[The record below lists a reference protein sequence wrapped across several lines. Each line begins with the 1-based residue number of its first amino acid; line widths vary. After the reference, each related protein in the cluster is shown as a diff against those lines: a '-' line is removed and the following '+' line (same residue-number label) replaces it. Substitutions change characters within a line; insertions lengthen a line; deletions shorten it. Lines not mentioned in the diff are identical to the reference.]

1 MSIPVLQTLCL
12 TGPTGRTKASPM
24 LEQWAPAIV
33 FLAIAF
39 SVGFVT
45 LLAARVL
52 AVRAKRQAETKLY
65 SYECGEEPAHQAWI
79 RFHPRYYVVALV
91 FILFDVEAAFLI
103 PWALNVR
110 TLGSFAMVEMFL
122 FAAVLLLG
130 WAYALRKGAL
140 KWQ

>member
-1 MSIPVLQTLCL
+1 
-12 TGPTGRTKASPM
+12 M

-45 LLAARVL
+45 LFAARIM
-52 AVRAKRQAETKLY
+52 AVRAKRPSDTKTLT
-65 SYECGEEPAHQAWI
+65 YECGEEPAHQAWI
-79 RFHPRYYVVALV
+79 RFHPRYYVIALV

-110 TLGSFAMVEMFL
+110 GLGTFAMVEMFL
-122 FAAVLLLG
+122 FVAILLLG
-130 WAYALRKGAL
+130 WVYALRKGAL